1 MEVRTT
7 SIYEKLLQATVE
19 GKKRHIWVAGG
30 TAASK
35 TYSILQLLYLMG
47 EYAKSPMLISVV
59 SESIPH
65 IKRGCLRDFQK
76 ILGDSFDIAR
86 FNRTDLIYTFG
97 SGAKIE
103 FFSADDPSKQ
113 RGARRHCL
121 FLNEANNI
129 PYSAFRELDARTER
143 LCIADWNPTSSFWYY
158 ENNLGNDPDSEF
170 IHATYR
176 DAMDVVP
183 PEVIKNILKMGERDS
198 NWANV
203 YLEGR
208 LGKVEGLVYP
218 YFELIDE
225 LPQGD
230 AFYGLDFGF
239 STDMTALV
247 KCVIVEDSLY
257 CQELIY
263 EVGLTNQDIASR
275 LDELGIKRHYDEVWA
290 DSAEPKSIEEIHRYG
305 FNIKGASKGP
315 GSVEYGHQ
323 RVRQYKFQVT
333 KDSLNMIKSL
343 RNFRYI
349 QDKDGRLTNK
359 TTHLFSHL
367 MDAVRYAIMGKV
379 EPLQA
384 QPQRVIYDAMKLV
397 DLDF

>member
-1 MEVRTT
+1 MNIRTT
-7 SIYEKLLQATVE
+7 IIYQQLLEAYLS
-19 GKKRHIWVAGG
+19 KKRRALLEGG
-30 TAASK
+30 TASSK
-35 TYSILQLLYLMG
+35 TWSAIQFLVLACQYTKKPLLASI
-47 EYAKSPMLISVV
+47 V
-59 SESIPH
+59 SESFPH
-65 IKRGCLRDFQK
+65 LKRGALRDFMN
-76 ILGDSFDIAR
+76 IMGEDFDYSR
-86 FNRTDLIYTFG
+86 FNKTDFIYDFG
-97 SGAKIE
+97 NAKLE
-103 FFSADDPSKQ
+103 FFSADQSDKL
-113 RGARRHCL
+113 RGARRDIL
-121 FLNEANNI
+121 FLNEANNV
-129 PYSAFRELDARTER
+129 PYNAYRELDIRTKSFSI
-143 LCIADWNPTSSFWYY
+143 LDWNPV
-158 ENNLGNDPDSEF
+158 SEF
-170 IHATYR
+170 YAHQNLIGKPENAYIHSTYL
-176 DAMDVVP
+176 DAIDVIP
-183 PEVIKNILKMGERDS
+183 PEVVANIEANRNDP
-198 NWANV
+198 NWFNI
-203 YLEGR
+203 YGLGR

-275 LDELGIKRHYDEVWA
+275 LDELGIKRHYDEIWA

-384 QPQRVIYDAMKLV
+384 QPLRITYDTMRLV
-397 DLDF
+397 DIDF